1 MGALFVAVFA
11 IAATLYGVT
20 AVVIY
25 FRQRSLQYT
34 PTHKDAQGNGNK
46 KFKPWKDAQGEFLG
60 YFRPTT
66 DPRRIVLFFHGG
78 SGEALDRDWADELVP
93 ERDLLVL
100 AEYPGYGARRG
111 GTISEASLIA
121 DSEKLVAEAHRT
133 WGSLPI
139 LAVGESLGCAI
150 AARLASTLRVE
161 RLALITPF
169 ASGEAVAAKHYRYL
183 PVKWMLKDKYRL
195 ERHLQTSRVPL
206 HVVHGTLDEYIPLE
220 HGRAVFQAYQGPQ
233 KAFDEVPGFGHA
245 NIAHAVLHSPFTAR
259 FRQFISE

>member
-11 IAATLYGVT
+11 VAATLYGFV
-20 AVVIY
+20 ALVVY
-25 FRQRSLQYT
+25 FRQRSLQYG
-34 PTHKDAQGNGNK
+34 PTHKDTQGKGNAR
-46 KFKPWKDAQGEFLG
+46 FKPWKNARGEFLG
-60 YFRPTT
+60 YFRPARE
-66 DPRRIVLFFHGG
+66 PRRIVLFFHGG
-78 SGEALDRDWADELVP
+78 AGEALDREWADELVP

-100 AEYPGYGARRG
+100 AEYPGYGARA
-111 GTISEASLIA
+111 GTISEASLIS
-121 DSEKLVAEAHRT
+121 DSERLVAEARRT

-150 AARLASTLRVE
+150 AARLASALKVD

-195 ERHLQTSRVPL
+195 EEHLQASQVPL

-220 HGRAVFQAYQGPQ
+220 HGRAVFQAYRGTE
-233 KAFDEVPGFGHA
+233 KSFDEVPGFGHA